1 MSFLFLASIFFSF
14 FGGGRM
20 NSREA
25 GINVYEW
32 GHVSSSVLLR
42 GCIPVAYFTTIR
54 GTIISAHDN
63 NTIYGRNGTH
73 DSYCSFKERNSGML
87 EETKCSSNKSNKI
100 MIIITSIIAIFTRI
114 CH

>member
-1 MSFLFLASIFFSF
+1 
-14 FGGGRM
+14 M
-20 NSREA
+20 NSRVA

-42 GCIPVAYFTTIR
+42 GCIPVAYFTAIR

-73 DSYCSFKERNSGML
+73 DSYYSFKAGNSGML
-87 EETKCSSNKSNKI
+87 DETKCSSTKSNEDI
-100 MIIITSIIAIFTRI
+100 MIIISYSNVHKNMPLIKA
-114 CH
+114 